1 MKNLGVN
8 RCWSI
13 FLDRDGVINEKI
25 ENDYVKNW
33 DEFVFTERAIDA
45 IAILSDIFERIIVVT
60 NQRGVGK
67 GLMTEEQLNFIHDK
81 MNDKISEN
89 LGKIDKIYFCTD
101 ILDSAECRK
110 PNSGLALKAK
120 LDFPELDFAKTIMI
134 GDSIS
139 DMIFGKNLGM
149 KCIYINKNLVI
160 KGSIP
165 FDLTFKSLHQSS
177 IYLKE
182 NLNQF

>member
-1 MKNLGVN
+1 MENLGVN
-8 RCWSI
+8 GYWSI

-25 ENDYVKNW
+25 ENGYVKNW
-33 DEFVFTERAIDA
+33 DEFVFTESALDA

-81 MNDKISEN
+81 MKRKISN
-89 LGKIDKIYFCTD
+89 KSGKIDKIYFCSD

-110 PNSGLALKAK
+110 PNIGLALKAK
-120 LDFPELDFAKTIMI
+120 IDFPELDFSKSIMI

-160 KGSIP
+160 KENIP
-165 FDLTFKSLHQSS
+165 FDLTFKSLYQSS
-177 IYLKE
+177 LYLLE
-182 NLNQF
+182 NLNRY